1 MPGIVHG
8 YPNLLL
14 RAEALAIFIAAVGA
28 YVLLGGSWIMFLALM
43 LVPDLFMLGYLFG
56 PRAGA
61 AVYNVGHWYVWPL
74 AFIGVGAVLA
84 FPILLQIGLIWIP
97 HIAFDRMVNAGFK
110 YSEGFRY
117 SHLGVVRAK
126 SAA

>member
-14 RAEALAIFIAAVGA
+14 RAEALAVFIAAVGA
-28 YVLLGGSWIMFLALM
+28 YVLLGGSWIMFLVLM

-74 AFIGVGAVLA
+74 AFIGVGATLA
-84 FPILLQIGLIWIP
+84 FPTLLQIGLIWVA
-97 HIAFDRMVNAGFK
+97 HIAFDRVIKAGFK
-110 YSEGFRY
+110 YGEGFRY
-117 SHLGVVRAK
+117 SHLGVVTAK